1 LIDHIKNSAE
11 NAKQLEVREAT
22 KETLVN
28 LDNNMS
34 YTDNHAVL
42 ESGSFVTKIS
52 QFFK

>member
-1 LIDHIKNSAE
+1 
-11 NAKQLEVREAT
+11 
-22 KETLVN
+22 
-28 LDNNMS
+28 DNNMS